1 MQTASMLHRF
11 YCTTILLLTSLTAI
25 AQPIARDEF
34 SISPLLNGQQI
45 PKVNLQDIND
55 KTVDLA
61 ELTQKKPTIF
71 FFYRGGWCPFCNN
84 QMGQLKAIEPELLK
98 MGFQLVGI
106 SPDTPAQLKASAA
119 KNELKYLLLSDEKM
133 LASQAFG
140 LAFYTSEKVTETYT
154 AHLNLENPLWITPEG
169 AKRLVLPV
177 PAIYISDDKG
187 LIHFQYI
194 NPNYKVRPAP
204 KLILTAASLV
214 GSQE

>member
-1 MQTASMLHRF
+1 MPSLLQRF
-11 YCTTILLLTSLTAI
+11 LLTTSLLLGSFTTL
-25 AQPIARDEF
+25 AQPIAKDEY
-34 SISPLLNGQQI
+34 SVSPLLNGEQI
-45 PKVNLQDIND
+45 PAITLQDMNGQS
-55 KTVDLA
+55 VDLA
-61 ELTQKKPTIF
+61 KLTAQKPTIF

-133 LASQAFG
+133 LAAQAFG
-140 LAFYTSEKVTETYT
+140 LAFYTSEKVTEIYT
-154 AHLNLENPLWITPEG
+154 SRLHVDNPMWTTPEG

-187 LIHFQYI
+187 LIHFQYV

>member
-1 MQTASMLHRF
+1 MPSLLQRF
-11 YCTTILLLTSLTAI
+11 LLTTSLLLGSFTTL
-25 AQPIARDEF
+25 AQPIAKDEY
-34 SISPLLNGQQI
+34 SVSPLLNGEQI
-45 PKVNLQDIND
+45 PAITLLDMNGQS
-55 KTVDLA
+55 VDLA
-61 ELTQKKPTIF
+61 KLTAQKPTIF

-154 AHLNLENPLWITPEG
+154 ARLNLENPLWITPEG

-194 NPNYKVRPAP
+194 NPNYKVRPCQ
-204 KLILTAASLV
+204 S
-214 GSQE
+214 

>member
-1 MQTASMLHRF
+1 MS
-11 YCTTILLLTSLTAI
+11 TILKTLCLVGTLLLTSFTTL

-45 PKVNLQDIND
+45 PKVNLQDIKGN
-55 KTVDLA
+55 TVDLA

-84 QMGQLKAIEPELLK
+84 QMGQLKAIEPKLID

-119 KNELKYLLLSDEKM
+119 KNELKYQLLSDEKM
-133 LASQAFG
+133 QASQAFG
-140 LAFYTSEKVTETYT
+140 LAFYTSKQVTDTY
-154 AHLNLENPLWITPEG
+154 LSRLKLDNPLWTTPAG
-169 AKRLVLPV
+169 DKRLVLPV
-177 PAIYISDDKG
+177 PAIYIADTQG
-187 LIHFQYI
+187 LIHFQYV

-214 GSQE
+214 GAPE

>member
-1 MQTASMLHRF
+1 M
-11 YCTTILLLTSLTAI
+11 LTSFTTL

-45 PKVNLQDIND
+45 PKVNLQDIKGN
-55 KTVDLA
+55 TVDLA

-133 LASQAFG
+133 QASQAFG
-140 LAFYTSEKVTETYT
+140 LAFYTSKQVTDTY
-154 AHLNLENPLWITPEG
+154 LSRLKLDNPLWTTPAG
-169 AKRLVLPV
+169 DKRLVLPV
-177 PAIYISDDKG
+177 PAIYIADTQG
-187 LIHFQYI
+187 LIHFQYV

-214 GSQE
+214 GAPE

>member
-1 MQTASMLHRF
+1 
-11 YCTTILLLTSLTAI
+11 
-25 AQPIARDEF
+25 
-34 SISPLLNGQQI
+34 
-45 PKVNLQDIND
+45 
-55 KTVDLA
+55 
-61 ELTQKKPTIF
+61 
-71 FFYRGGWCPFCNN
+71 
-84 QMGQLKAIEPELLK
+84 
-98 MGFQLVGI
+98 
-106 SPDTPAQLKASAA
+106 
-119 KNELKYLLLSDEKM
+119 M

-154 AHLNLENPLWITPEG
+154 ARLNLENPLWITPEG

>member
-1 MQTASMLHRF
+1 MS
-11 YCTTILLLTSLTAI
+11 TILKTLCLAGTLLLTSFTTL
-25 AQPIARDEF
+25 AQPIAKDEF

-45 PKVNLQDIND
+45 PKVNLQDIKGN
-55 KTVDLA
+55 TVDLA

-119 KNELKYLLLSDEKM
+119 KNELKYQLLSDEKM
-133 LASQAFG
+133 QASQAFG
-140 LAFYTSEKVTETYT
+140 LAFYTSKQVTDTY
-154 AHLNLENPLWITPEG
+154 LSRLKLDNPLWTTPAG
-169 AKRLVLPV
+169 DKRLVLPV
-177 PAIYISDDKG
+177 PAIYIADTQG
-187 LIHFQYI
+187 LIHFQYV

-214 GSQE
+214 GAPE

>member
-1 MQTASMLHRF
+1 MQSTLPRF
-11 YCTTILLLTSLTAI
+11 LLATTLLLSSLTTL
-25 AQPIARDEF
+25 AQPIAQDEY
-34 SISPLLNGQQI
+34 SISPLLNGEQI
-45 PKVNLQDIND
+45 PAITLQDLNG
-55 KTVDLA
+55 KEV
-61 ELTQKKPTIF
+61 ELTKLTEQKPTIF

-84 QMGQLKAIEPELLK
+84 QMGQLKAIEPKLIE

-140 LAFYTSEKVTETYT
+140 IAFYTSKQVTESYT
-154 AHLNLENPLWITPEG
+154 NRLQLENPLWTTPEG
-169 AKRLVLPV
+169 DKRLVLPV
-177 PAIYISDDKG
+177 PAIYIADKKG
-187 LIHFQYI
+187 LIHFQYL

-214 GSQE
+214 GSPE

>member
-1 MQTASMLHRF
+1 MS
-11 YCTTILLLTSLTAI
+11 TILKTLCLVGTLLLTSFTTL

-45 PKVNLQDIND
+45 PKVNLQDIKGN
-55 KTVDLA
+55 TVDLA

-133 LASQAFG
+133 QASQAFG
-140 LAFYTSEKVTETYT
+140 LAFYTSKQVTDTY
-154 AHLNLENPLWITPEG
+154 LSRLKLDNPLWTTPAG
-169 AKRLVLPV
+169 DKRLVLPV
-177 PAIYISDDKG
+177 PAIYIADTQG
-187 LIHFQYI
+187 LIHFQYV

-214 GSQE
+214 GAPE

>member
-1 MQTASMLHRF
+1 MQSTLPRF
-11 YCTTILLLTSLTAI
+11 LLATTLLLSSLTTL
-25 AQPIARDEF
+25 AQPIAQDEY
-34 SISPLLNGQQI
+34 SISPLLNGEQI
-45 PKVNLQDIND
+45 PAITLQDLNG
-55 KTVDLA
+55 KEV
-61 ELTQKKPTIF
+61 ELTKLTEQKPTIF

-84 QMGQLKAIEPELLK
+84 QMGQLKAIEPKLIE

-140 LAFYTSEKVTETYT
+140 LAFYTSKQVTESYT
-154 AHLNLENPLWITPEG
+154 NRLKLDNPLWTTPEG
-169 AKRLVLPV
+169 DKRLVLPV
-177 PAIYISDDKG
+177 PAIYIADKKG
-187 LIHFQYI
+187 LIHFQYL

-214 GSQE
+214 GSPE

>member
-1 MQTASMLHRF
+1 MS
-11 YCTTILLLTSLTAI
+11 TILKTLCLAGTLLLTSFTTL
-25 AQPIARDEF
+25 AQPIAKDEF

-45 PKVNLQDIND
+45 PKVNLQDIKGN
-55 KTVDLA
+55 TVDLA

-133 LASQAFG
+133 LAAQAFG
-140 LAFYTSEKVTETYT
+140 LAFYTSEKVTEIYT
-154 AHLNLENPLWITPEG
+154 SRLHVDNPMWTTPEG
-169 AKRLVLPV
+169 VKRLVLPV

-187 LIHFQYI
+187 LIHFQYV

>member
-1 MQTASMLHRF
+1 MS
-11 YCTTILLLTSLTAI
+11 TILKTLCLAGTLLLTSFTTL

-45 PKVNLQDIND
+45 PKVNLQDIKG

-61 ELTQKKPTIF
+61 ELTQQKPTIF

-119 KNELKYLLLSDEKM
+119 KNELKYLLLSDEKCWQRKP
-133 LASQAFG
+133 LA
-140 LAFYTSEKVTETYT
+140 
-154 AHLNLENPLWITPEG
+154 
-169 AKRLVLPV
+169 
-177 PAIYISDDKG
+177 
-187 LIHFQYI
+187 
-194 NPNYKVRPAP
+194 
-204 KLILTAASLV
+204 
-214 GSQE
+214 